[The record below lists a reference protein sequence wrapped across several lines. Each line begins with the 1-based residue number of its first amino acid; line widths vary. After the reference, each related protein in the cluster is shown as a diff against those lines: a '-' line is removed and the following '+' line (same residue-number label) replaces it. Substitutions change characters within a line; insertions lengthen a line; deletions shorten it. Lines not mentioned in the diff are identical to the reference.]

1 MSLLRITFSR
11 AAVVAA
17 LAFSSLAHAQA
28 SAPAPID
35 AEKQK
40 LIDHILTL
48 WHPENGVVL
57 AVQRPASE
65 TMEKAHIALQQSHM
79 PADKIDKNMK
89 DVSTDVQKYIDTAT
103 PIATASAKKH
113 MATSVVPLLAQNF
126 TNDELKQLIAL
137 LESPVKAKFEKLVPL
152 VNTTLGKQVQD
163 DVGPT
168 INKDIDTMTQAVG
181 TKLRIAVT
189 AATN

>member
-79 PADKIDKNMK
+79 PADKVDKNMK
-89 DVSTDVQKYIDTAT
+89 DVSIDVQKYIDTAT

-168 INKDIDTMTQAVG
+168 INKDIDAMTQAVG

>member
-1 MSLLRITFSR
+1 MQSIRITFSR

-65 TMEKAHIALQQSHM
+65 TMEKAHIALQQSRM

-89 DVSTDVQKYIDTAT
+89 DVSIDVQKYVDTAT

-168 INKDIDTMTQAVG
+168 INKDIDAMTQAVG